1 MKENIEKRLNR
12 YTETLINK
20 EDLSVEEINFLVFW
34 LNRIEAKEKDFE
46 YQKSRQESNQKWREN
61 MLGMIDTLAQG
72 GN

>member
-20 EDLSVEEINFLVFW
+20 DDLSMEEINFLVFW
-34 LNRIEAKEKDFE
+34 LNRIEAKEKDDE
-46 YQKSRQESNQKWREN
+46 YQKSRKESNQKWREN